1 MRQEH
6 KRKMRKQM
14 GRRYL
19 AILCIIAIF
28 CTSIPITTT
37 QTQARAYTDWEVFE
51 TNTGE
56 PVAAAYGNGVFAL
69 LNNAGVFYISDDAMT
84 WTQTG
89 LLPGTNG
96 ETNDTYKMLQMKFIN
111 NAFYLYG
118 IKGIFLRSVD
128 GKVWERI
135 DFGNRLVTAMTY
147 GDNAWYLASDGEN
160 FSQCQYQDMDSFALW
175 RSQDGKSFT
184 QIETEADIKACNSL
198 CCAQNKLIVTDPVAN
213 TINTLQLDG
222 KLVSSIDAHKE
233 YYESCYAESRYKN
246 DMFLCYFEA
255 CFWYS
260 IDAITWNRCN
270 TNFYCS
276 LESGYGEWVEI
287 RDEYYM
293 LNNQGGYLY
302 EITPLYNEDPAF
314 AYILSGVDYRYKIKN
329 LVACEDTLWGFGSG
343 IAVKRQMNFDVKTSK
358 WDEEEKTPAVSGGSV
373 SEGTVSEN
381 IPELIYDDDYIRLTR
396 DVILSEDYVLRG
408 KKLYL
413 DGHMLTIKGDF
424 TCSDIAIVTGQG
436 KLYVEGNMLVD
447 GRIRVSGNLETEG
460 YLLIQ
465 KGSLDCESCD
475 IEIHGDL
482 KVYDNKYN
490 YGLQMQ
496 HGEDHVSVS
505 GDCMY
510 FTDYYGLL
518 TDGTLDV
525 YGTINLSYGF
535 RSRKNHM
542 LRACGD
548 LLQTIHVGS
557 NSKVANFVDLRS
569 DEIPPDPVDSLL
581 LEKITG
587 KAVYLTWKEP
597 KDNGKIASYKVYRN
611 GACIKEVTETEVR
624 IEEKYANEEATYY
637 ITAIDEAGWESAKG
651 KEITAKAEPLAFY
664 KVLPENG
671 SAVGKT
677 VTITPYMNWVPGFND
692 NQFRIYYH
700 DPVADTETEVVK
712 ESLTKWKD
720 NWFEGDYRYTKE
732 YPIDLSKFKQEQD
745 ITVYAELT
753 DIDGGVTTETIT
765 LHLDRT
771 PPEQPVVTVLEN
783 EENIYLEWDKI
794 ADAKYY
800 GIYRREENTE
810 IYKKLAERWW
820 NNYYDSAVQDGKT
833 YIYAVTAIDAFEN
846 ESDKTEIPAVYKHP
860 DTQAP
865 VLKSFRV
872 IGEEKNREITTVRLY
887 ATDNRNVNRFVITG
901 KRENDTENTIYEVV
915 SGVNGYSKDVTID
928 TRKYEDGDYLLT
940 AYAEDRA
947 GNKSDEKTAKLI
959 IDNTPPAVP
968 AGIHAE
974 VTCTTVRLSWDQ
986 TTEPDLKYYIV
997 ESKNEGEAYWRMLS
1011 GHNIVSSRLIT
1022 GLKPEQTISY
1032 RIYAVDD
1039 VDNQSAYSDEIKV
1052 TTPPDLEAPSK
1063 TTIAVKSSSGSAVTV
1078 SWKAATDNV
1087 GVKAY
1092 RIYKNGEL
1100 LTEISDKLNYR
1111 DEEVEPDQSYQYEV
1125 AAVDEA
1131 GNEAEK
1137 SNKLSCL
1144 VTLPVILNITPENGA
1159 RIGKQ
1164 KSEIDVTLL
1173 NYAEAGKKTITCSY
1187 YKPDTDSWEL
1197 IGTTSVSPFIANT
1210 TSRIYWDTS
1219 AFLEDADIRVRVV
1232 VLDEDR
1238 NAAQQELTL
1247 HLDRTPP
1254 ALPELTGSEKD
1265 AKITL
1270 TWNRSADE
1278 DCAVYQVYRKAVSG
1292 NDMEEAYRKICSVKN
1307 NGKDSYQFTDTAVLQ
1322 QSTYVYYIQMQDI
1335 FGNAAQTEPIEIY
1348 VATDLTPPTPP
1359 TDVWVHTRTGS
1370 SVTLGYSGAK
1380 DNVGVAGYFVYRDGK
1395 KIAETAKPQYTD
1407 YGKDLE
1413 NGLQE
1418 YVLYRYTIKAF
1429 DLAGNESE
1437 ESQIRE
1443 AFVKMPYITELKPA
1457 DQTSIAAK
1465 ETTLQVIFENT
1476 GNSSGNY
1483 ADFYWTEE
1491 GKKNW
1496 QKINK
1501 EPVWQSRYGGNYLQ
1515 AAMNWE
1521 LPEFAGTGNKEIR
1534 IKAVLTDRDGNQ
1546 AEEEV
1551 ICTIDRTI
1559 PDPPKQV
1566 EAQLKEDVILLTWDF
1581 SDSADI
1587 AGYIVYRSTDAGNY
1601 DALETIEDPMCRA
1614 YMDRTVSA
1622 GHSYRY
1628 RMSAVDVYGRKSKP
1642 SDCTQALQ
1650 VTEDT
1655 IAPKLTALSPDPGRV
1670 NGKLQ
1675 ISAEGYDN
1683 RKIDSFVFY
1692 IREDSENPW
1701 TELAKVQAENNK
1713 ATCVLDTTGYEDG
1726 QYFVKAEA
1734 RDCAGNVSQNLFQ
1747 RRYEIDNTGIAKIKM
1762 AKCDTLA
1769 SVIRLRWEDVTETD
1783 FAYFLVERKTE
1794 KDGSIFWEKVAEIT
1808 DSLGYDCK
1816 NLQPQTEYTF
1826 RVAGYDDLGNRGEE
1840 SDEITLT
1847 TVQDT
1852 VSPVIKR
1859 IGPVKGS
1866 YGKQIRLEIQAEDN
1880 ATLDKAVFS
1889 YTTDGQE
1896 YTVLAEVRADE
1907 MESRKCFSYLWDTGK
1922 MPEGEIGVRFEVY
1935 DAAGNHNALT
1945 EEEKQVEIVYTIDH
1959 TPPQQVKKV
1968 RVTDTDGC
1976 IGLTWEESGET
1987 DIQAYR
1993 VYKKYGSSF
2002 RKIREASILNTY
2014 DTDVKPGNSYT
2025 YKISAIDQAG
2035 NEGEYSEEIT
2045 AVAEQDKERPV
2056 IYGIGPADTETLGID
2071 PAITVLAADNAGL
2084 SQIQLSYR
2092 ELGGEKDWIVFA
2104 DLPASGRQQYKTAAM
2119 QTEEL
2124 SENITY
2130 EIKAI
2135 AIDEAGNYSEAFTKN
2150 YTFDLTPPQ
2159 KPELTTKPGSF
2170 RIDLQYGTADTGT
2183 ELYEIYRKEYG
2194 EKEFT
2199 CVKSTT
2205 EGSYEDTTAKPGKVY
2220 YYKVRSYDENGNY
2233 SESSTEYNH
2242 ASSVDTIAPVAV
2254 LPQNMTGL
2262 TGVASH
2268 LDGTGSTDNVRIKS
2282 YTWDFGDESA
2292 KQTGSKPVHTYKKA
2306 GTYTVTLTVADQA
2319 GNKNSTY
2326 GTIEVKDAE
2335 QNGKLQLS
2343 VMGSDGS
2350 PLASADLYISAD
2362 ESGQEAFRTKTDQNG
2377 AAELI
2382 LEPGTYEIAAFTEG
2396 YLPKQEQI
2404 TISKGEILQKKIC
2417 LPSGEVVTGNLTFH
2431 RMTLEEII
2439 EAGVDLSDPE
2449 NLHTYTF
2456 SVTLGYEE
2464 RPIPVV
2470 FSGMSAGTLKKGSSR
2485 GGGFRTYTAEGN
2497 GGSIQVI
2504 CKEPEAENEEP
2515 QPQALIYVNT
2525 QQTVSWLKDMYN
2537 VQLAVINQADSG
2549 FTLSQSSATLSLPGG
2564 LSLAA
2569 TKSGQTMTKEL
2580 GDIEGQECALASWIV
2595 KGDKSGSYEIRADF
2609 SANMEPFHVPIH
2621 REFVAKQDVTV
2632 SAGEGLYMIVQPDS
2646 AVFYGE
2652 ESYIYFSLQNR
2663 SDHDFYNVKTTFG
2676 EAEEDTQQYV
2686 IAEGTQNTAVPLV
2699 RGQDVLNVGILR
2711 SGQSITGKLQ
2721 MEIAPEDEKHYLELV
2736 ETKAE
2741 ILKGENLGVT
2751 LIIAPIRN
2759 MSADHKMY
2767 VNEDGTTYYGDPVN
2781 VATGAFTQEIHAF
2794 TNSEGDSLLDLSYD
2808 SRKAAEIGEAGRGF
2822 RHSYEYNISEKHGKI
2837 VLHTWE
2843 TKEEYFEM
2851 AALATAEELESDK
2864 TAVTGSIK
2872 TVDIINVPDHAFPG
2886 NYVSEAD
2893 PNVWITK
2900 DKDGS
2905 YRLTDSE
2912 ENKWYFD
2919 KEGVLY
2925 KREDTNGQVI
2935 SYERTEEALTIH
2947 NRTTDET
2954 VTLSYDTNGRLVNA
2968 GDSHGRGVSFAY
2980 DENDCLTGYRNE
2992 EGNLTTYTYDEKGCM
3007 LTVVSPMGTVL
3018 VENSYDEAGRVIRQK
3033 EAGDDRYAELTYTE
3047 PTSRV
3052 GRTEIKKRDGAVRTY
3067 YYDLFEHILSETDE
3081 NGAETSY
3088 LYEKGRLIK
3097 KIEPDGKATA
3107 YTYDA
3112 DGNLTKQETATGQ
3125 QAQISYDTD
3134 GNPVNIASGEGTAG
3148 TYRYDEKGRI
3158 SEYISALS
3166 EVRHYTYNP
3175 DGTLRSM
3182 ETEGLGTE
3190 FYTYDTYGNRT
3201 SVTDRLG
3208 NCTKYAYDQY
3218 GNLIKTT
3225 DALGNTSGCV
3235 YDQMGRV
3242 LSQTDARGIRTE
3254 YTYDAEGRLLTEKT
3268 NDREI
3273 HYKYDVAGRLIR
3285 KTDAAGIITT
3295 YAYDT
3300 EGNVT
3305 ETDRAGQKELSSYD
3319 AAGQLLSVSGAVS
3332 ANTVYT
3338 YDKNGYVTSITENG
3352 LTTFYTNDTY
3362 GKILK
3367 KQNPDGT
3374 VLQYTYTNDGLL
3386 STVTDQDGNTESYVY
3401 DKAGN
3406 LTEQTDALG
3415 NRITY
3420 AYDIHGRLIRQ
3431 TDARGNSES
3440 YAYDAAGNCIK
3451 RTDAMGTVTEMTYD
3465 MAGRMTEQSVL
3476 TKAGKISN
3484 RYTYDAAGNILTT
3497 TDAEGSRTVY
3507 RYDDY
3512 GNCISKTDCMGNVTE
3527 YAYDALNRLT
3537 GTSDAAG
3544 KEAYT
3549 YDAQNNLIRHRTA
3562 CGSGQETEYLY
3573 TYTQDGMLK
3582 ESKDPLQGISSIAY
3596 NRNRQIASVTD
3607 PLGNET
3613 AYQYDSAGRISRV
3626 RTAADTQT
3634 EYTYNAQ
3641 GLLASEKTA
3650 DTKTDYTYDALGRI
3664 LTKEDALGRIT
3675 YTYDANSN
3683 ITKVT
3688 EQQNGRTTTIK
3699 RSFDALNRVTSVTD
3713 VNGKTVSYSYDE
3725 LGNRISLT
3733 YPGGEI
3739 VRYSYDK
3746 CGDLLTVTEPDGS
3759 VNTYTYD
3766 KKGRCTGLKRAD
3778 GTEESYSYDKADRL
3792 SAQTDKN
3799 ADGSL
3804 LHSYTYTYDGAGN
3817 IIKIGGTA
3825 DTAAIGHAVM
3835 TYDKDNRLA
3844 TYNGEKVT
3852 YDERGNMLHG
3862 PLNGEMGDYTYD
3874 CRNRLIETKA
3884 ADGTVT
3890 AYTYDAENTRLTEE
3904 TENTRHTFV
3913 TDKETTYSQ
3922 LLTETISEKH
3932 LLTYKE
3938 TATITYTYGNGL
3950 ISDSRKEAKG
3960 SDTEKRYYHYNHI
3973 GSTTA
3978 ITDADGD
3985 LLYSFTYGTYGELTG
4000 IYDADGEQA
4009 EDTTAVI
4016 QAENLRFLYNGRYGV
4031 ETGANGLYYMRA
4043 RYYNPQ
4049 IKRFINRDIIDG
4061 SITDSQSLNKYSYV
4075 QGNPISLVDPF
4086 GLCAQD
4092 YFSRTGHELLDWLG
4106 FIFDPADAI
4115 NFLWY
4120 TAEGN
4125 AAMAAATAVAIVPA
4139 AGSFIAKGTKQ
4150 AIKAGKKAAQK
4161 AGEKAAKNA
4170 TEKAAKKAAKKKLAK
4185 EAGKEA
4191 AEKGAEKAA
4200 KEAAEKATE
4209 KTAKETA
4216 EKAAEEAAEKGIKSG
4231 GTSVLDNANYAQKTY
4246 SDTFSTEGIK
4256 KYSNLAGEPINTI
4269 DDLVKAIST
4278 GKIKVEDLPIE
4289 YIVRDGNTL
4298 ILNTRTSQALTRA
4311 GIPRN
4316 QWVSIDR
4323 TGSSFF
4329 EDLLDGQ
4336 LSRNKLTSKG
4346 ISKVRPSGGKK

>member
-1 MRQEH
+1 MRQEY

-28 CTSIPITTT
+28 CTSLPITTT
-37 QTQARAYTDWEVFE
+37 QTQARAYTDWEVYE
-51 TNTGE
+51 TDTGDAI
-56 PVAAAYGNGVFAL
+56 AAAYGNHTFVL
-69 LNNAGVFYISDDAMT
+69 LNDVGIFYTSEDALT

-89 LLPGTNG
+89 ILPGVDGTKKY
-96 ETNDTYKMLQMKFIN
+96 TYEKLQMK
-111 NAFYLYG
+111 YLNDRFFVYG
-118 IKGIFLRSVD
+118 VNDIFLWSMD
-128 GKVWERI
+128 GKEWESI
-135 DFGNRLVTAMTY
+135 SIGNGLVTAMTY
-147 GDNAWYLASDGEN
+147 GEGAWYVATDGADRN
-160 FSQCQYQDMDSFALW
+160 RYQDEGDTFSLW
-175 RSQDGKSFT
+175 SSQDGESFT
-184 QIETEADIKACNSL
+184 KLGTESDIKACNSL
-198 CCAQNKLIVTDPVAN
+198 CFAQNKLIVTDPVSD
-213 TINTLQLDG
+213 TINTLQPDG
-222 KLVSSIDAHKE
+222 TLLAKIDAHNVC
-233 YYESCYAESRYKN
+233 YEHYYAESRYKSG
-246 DMFLCYFEA
+246 MFLCFFEGYI
-255 CFWYS
+255 WYS
-260 IDAITWNRCN
+260 TDAITWNCYKMLYQFLRN
-270 TNFYCS
+270 S
-276 LESGYGEWVEI
+276 MGEWAEI
-287 RDEYYM
+287 RDNYYM
-293 LNNQGGYLY
+293 LNKTSGELY
-302 EITPLYNEDPAF
+302 EITPCYDQPPVF
-314 AYILSGVDYRYKIKN
+314 TYINCRMSYGYDIQK
-329 LVACEDTLWGFGSG
+329 LVVCDDVLWGFGNN
-343 IAVKRQMNFDVKTSK
+343 IAARMPMKFDAETIE
-358 WDEEEKTPAVSGGSV
+358 WDDAEKTPTISDGSV
-373 SEGTVSEN
+373 SDGSISEN
-381 IPELIYDDDYIRLTR
+381 VPALIYEEDYVRLTK
-396 DVILSEDYVLRG
+396 DITFSEDYTLRG

-413 DGHMLTIKGDF
+413 DGHILTIQGDF
-424 TCSDIAIVTGQG
+424 TCGDTVIDTGQG
-436 KLYVEGNMLVD
+436 KLYVAGNMIVDSQTKISGKLEVD
-447 GRIRVSGNLETEG
+447 G
-460 YLLIQ
+460 YLSIQ
-465 KGSLDCESCD
+465 GGSLDCEICD
-475 IEIHGDL
+475 IVVHGDL
-482 KVYDNKYN
+482 RVYYYRYN
-490 YGLQMQ
+490 YGLQMR
-496 HGEDHVSVS
+496 HEEDHVSVS
-505 GDCMY
+505 GY
-510 FTDYYGLL
+510 LGYNTDYYGLL
-518 TDGTLDV
+518 TAGTIDA
-525 YGTINLSYGF
+525 YGTVRLSAGF
-535 RSRKNHM
+535 KSRESHI
-542 LRACGD
+542 LRVWGD
-548 LLQTIHVGS
+548 LSQSVIINDS
-557 NSKVANFVDLRS
+557 NCEVANYEDMRVD
-569 DEIPPDPVDSLL
+569 ITPPEPVDSLL
-581 LEKITG
+581 MKSATG

-720 NWFEGDYRYTKE
+720 NWFEGKYRYTKE

-753 DIDGGVTTETIT
+753 DIDGGVTAESIT

-771 PPEQPVVTVLEN
+771 PPEQPAVTVVEN

-820 NNYYDSAVQDGKT
+820 NNYYDSTVQDGKT

-1322 QSTYVYYIQMQDI
+1322 QSTYVYYIQVQDI

-1816 NLQPQTEYTF
+1816 NLQPQTAYTF

-1907 MESRKCFSYLWDTGK
+1907 MESRKCFSYLWDTEK

-1993 VYKKYGSSF
+1993 VYKKNGSSWS
-2002 RKIREASILNTY
+2002 RIREAAVLNAY

-2025 YKISAIDQAG
+2025 YKVSAVDQAG
-2035 NEGEYSEEIT
+2035 NEGVCSEEIT
-2045 AVAEQDKERPV
+2045 AVAEQDKEQPV
-2056 IYGIGPADTETLGID
+2056 VYGIGPADTEILGID
-2071 PAITVLAADNAGL
+2071 PVITVLAADNAGL

-2092 ELGGEKDWIVFA
+2092 EADSGKDWIVFA
-2104 DLPASGRQQYKTAAM
+2104 ELPASGRQQYKTAAM

-2124 SENITY
+2124 SENIRY
-2130 EIKAI
+2130 EIKAT

-2382 LEPGTYEIAAFTEG
+2382 LEPGTYEMAAFTEG

-2404 TISKGEILQKKIC
+2404 TISKGEILQKK
-2417 LPSGEVVTGNLTFH
+2417 LYLSSGEVVEGNLTFH
-2431 RMTLEEII
+2431 RMTLEEIL

-2456 SVTLGYEE
+2456 NVTLAYAE

-2470 FSGMSAGTLKKGSSR
+2470 FNGMSAGTLKKGSST

-2549 FTLSQSSATLSLPGG
+2549 FALSQSSATLSLPGG

-2569 TKSGQTMTKEL
+2569 TKSGQTMTKEF
-2580 GDIEGQECALASWIV
+2580 GDIEGQECARASWIV

-2646 AVFYGE
+2646 AVFYDE

-2676 EAEEDTQQYV
+2676 STKEGAQQYV
-2686 IAEGTQNTAVPLV
+2686 ISEGTESTAVPLV
-2699 RGQDVLNVGILR
+2699 REQDILDVGILR
-2711 SGQSITGKLQ
+2711 PGQSVTGMLQ
-2721 MEIAPEDEKHYLELV
+2721 LGIAPSDEKHYLELV

-2759 MSADHKMY
+2759 MSANHKMY
-2767 VNEDGTTYYGDPVN
+2767 VNEDGSTYYGDPVN

-2794 TNSEGDSLLDLSYD
+2794 TNSVGDSLLDLSYD
-2808 SRKAAEIGEAGRGF
+2808 SRKAAEVGEAGRGF
-2822 RHSYEYNISEKHGKI
+2822 RHSYEYHISEKQGKI
-2837 VLHTWE
+2837 VLRTQDP
-2843 TKEEYFEM
+2843 KEEFFEM
-2851 AALATAEELESDK
+2851 APYTATEELESNM
-2864 TAVTGSIK
+2864 AVQEKERKLEVIK
-2872 TVDIINVPDHAFPG
+2872 CLP
-2886 NYVSEAD
+2886 NYVYPGKYTSEAD
-2893 PNVWITK
+2893 PHVQVVK

-2905 YRLTDSE
+2905 YLLTDSE

-2992 EGNLTTYTYDEKGCM
+2992 EGNLTTYTYDEKGRM

-3033 EAGDDRYAELTYTE
+3033 EAGDDRYAELTYKE

-3052 GRTEIKKRDGAVRTY
+3052 GRTEIQKRDGAARIY

-3088 LYEKGRLIK
+3088 VYEKGKLVK
-3097 KIEPDGKATA
+3097 KIEPDGKSTE

-3190 FYTYDTYGNRT
+3190 SYTYDTYGNRT

-3273 HYKYDVAGRLIR
+3273 HYKYDAAGRLIQ
-3285 KTDAAGIITT
+3285 KSDAAGIMTA
-3295 YAYDT
+3295 YAYDA

-3319 AAGQLLSVSGAVS
+3319 AAGQLLSVSDAVS

-3352 LTTFYTNDTY
+3352 LTTIYTNDTY
-3362 GKILK
+3362 GKMLK

-3386 STVTDQDGNTESYVY
+3386 SMVTDQDGNTESYVY

-3406 LTEQTDALG
+3406 LTGQTDALG

-3440 YAYDAAGNCIK
+3440 YAYDAVGNCIK

-3476 TKAGKISN
+3476 TKAGKITN
-3484 RYTYDAAGNILTT
+3484 HYTYDAAGNILTT

-3527 YAYDALNRLT
+3527 YTYDALNRQT

-3613 AYQYDSAGRISRV
+3613 VYQYDSAGRISRV

-3650 DTKTDYTYDALGRI
+3650 DAKTDYTYDALGRI
-3664 LTKEDALGRIT
+3664 LTKVDALGRVT

-3713 VNGKTVSYSYDE
+3713 ANGKTVSYSYDE

-3817 IIKIGGTA
+3817 IIKIVGTA
-3825 DTAAIGHAVM
+3825 DTAAGHAVM

-3862 PLNGEMGDYTYD
+3862 PLNGAMGDYTYD

-3950 ISDSRKEAKG
+3950 ISDSRKEAKD

-3985 LLYSFTYGTYGELTG
+3985 LVYRIAYGTYGELTG
-4000 IYDADGEQA
+4000 IYDTDGDPV
-4009 EDTTAVI
+4009 EDKTAVI
-4016 QAENLRFLYNGRYGV
+4016 RSENLRFLYNGRYGV

-4092 YFSRTGHELLDWLG
+4092 YFSRAGHELLDWLG

-4170 TEKAAKKAAKKKLAK
+4170 TEKAAKKAAAKKLAK

-4216 EKAAEEAAEKGIKSG
+4216 EKTAKEATEKGIKSG
-4231 GTSVLDNANYAQKTY
+4231 SKTVPNPNGKKGGVAHQSV
-4246 SDTFSTEGIK
+4246 
-4256 KYSNLAGEPINTI
+4256 I
-4269 DDLVKAIST
+4269 DDIKTDAEKRGLTYDTEYKYDTTGGYKNSRYADVVVYDSKGRVMEIHQVGRTTKRTGAPVSRERKAIRDIRSSVEYN
-4278 GKIKVEDLPIE
+4278 GAKIIYHP
-4289 YIVRDGNTL
+4289 Y
-4298 ILNTRTSQALTRA
+4298 
-4311 GIPRN
+4311 
-4316 QWVSIDR
+4316 DR
-4323 TGSSFF
+4323 
-4329 EDLLDGQ
+4329 
-4336 LSRNKLTSKG
+4336 
-4346 ISKVRPSGGKK
+4346 